1 MSRSMANA
9 RDLNDMML
17 FIAVID
23 AGSFTLAADRLN
35 IPKANLSRKISR
47 LEQQLGVTLLER
59 TTRSQQI
66 TEAGKH
72 YLSHCRRIHQEVDLA
87 EAFIAQT
94 LNKVEGELRIGASVG
109 IGHEILKPVL
119 GQFMH
124 QYPGINVNLNLLNRR
139 VDLIEERFDLLI
151 RIGTLEDSRLI
162 ARRLGSIKRKIYV
175 SPDYL
180 KRHGDIKSI
189 DQLSQCDFLLMSSVL
204 NRGKCLLQSGEKQ
217 QEITVTPKLL
227 IDDFMILKQM
237 VIEGLGVAIIPDYMC
252 QQELSDGRLIQI
264 LAPWGMPDVDVYA
277 LYPKHRLNIPKVKA
291 FMDFILT
298 VFKQR
303 LTS

>member
-1 MSRSMANA
+1 MANA
-9 RDLNDMML
+9 NDLNDMML

-59 TTRSQQI
+59 TTRSQHI

-72 YLSHCRRIHQEVDLA
+72 YLEHCRRIHQEIDLA
-87 EAFIAQT
+87 EASIAQI
-94 LNKVEGELRIGASVG
+94 LNKVEGQLRIGASVG

-124 QYPGINVNLNLLNRR
+124 QHPDINVQLNLINSR
-139 VDLIEERFDLLI
+139 VDLIEEGFDLLI
-151 RIGTLEDSRLI
+151 RIGKLEDSRLI
-162 ARRLGSIKRKIYV
+162 AKRLGSIARKIYV

-180 KRHGDIKSI
+180 KQHGDIKSI
-189 DQLSQCDFLLMSSVL
+189 KQLCQCDLLLMSSVHSGGRFL
-204 NRGKCLLQSGEKQ
+204 IQSGEKQ
-217 QEITVTPKLL
+217 QEIQVKPKLL
-227 IDDFMILKQM
+227 VDDFLILKQM

-252 QQELSDGRLIQI
+252 QQDLATGKLIQV
-264 LAPWGMPDVDVYA
+264 LPTWGMPSVDVFA
-277 LYPKHRLNIPKVKA
+277 LYPKHRLKIPKVKA
-291 FMDFILT
+291 FMEFILT